1 MKNKEFK
8 VYLAA
13 EKVRDLCDRYDFC
26 DRMEQAE
33 YDFILDLC
41 GQVEPDTLEIIA
53 ERIWEGTSDDNEY
66 LREYEPLD
74 EVLCL
79 LVSQCSVQLWFGE
92 VIPANTKIRGVSSV
106 PRK

>member
-13 EKVRDLCDRYDFC
+13 EKVRDLCYRYDFC

-41 GQVEPDTLEIIA
+41 GQVEQIGRA
-53 ERIWEGTSDDNEY
+53 SCRER
-66 LREYEPLD
+66 
-74 EVLCL
+74 V
-79 LVSQCSVQLWFGE
+79 
-92 VIPANTKIRGVSSV
+92 
-106 PRK
+106 